1 MPSDFN
7 KKNGKNAYIQN
18 KFSWAQ
24 VYNYRTKNII

>member
-24 VYNYRTKNII
+24 VYNFIELKI